1 MAEGREEREWART
14 SALLALVANVNR
26 DTKKRPK
33 PYTPDEFNPYS
44 KKNRNRRKGSDA
56 VKLTKEQSVQAVA
69 DVFRGMAAGAGR
81 REAPRAE

>member
-1 MAEGREEREWART
+1 MAEGREEREWARA

-26 DTKKRPK
+26 DRKQRPQ

-44 KKNRNRRKGSDA
+44 TKNRNRRKGSDA
-56 VKLTKEQSVQAVA
+56 VKLTKEQSVKAVA

>member
-1 MAEGREEREWART
+1 MAEGREEREWSRT
-14 SALLALVANVNR
+14 AVLLALVANVNR

-44 KKNRNRRKGSDA
+44 KKNRRKGSDA
-56 VKLTKEQSVQAVA
+56 VKLTKVQSVQAVA

-81 REAPRAE
+81 REVPRAE

>member
-44 KKNRNRRKGSDA
+44 TRNRNRRKGSDA
-56 VKLTKEQSVQAVA
+56 VKLTKEQSVKAVA
-69 DVFRGMAAGAGR
+69 DVFRGMAGASR
-81 REAPRAE
+81 REARRAE